1 MKALLIS
8 LISLLLALSA
18 FPASAQTPDP
28 QPPGP
33 ASDPARPPLNPFPTE
48 QDWSF
53 LADSS
58 KRTDFFDPVKYI
70 SLGKNAQRYLSLGF
84 EYRIEYE
91 YYDNWMFGG
100 GPQDHNGYVMNR
112 VMPHVDFHVSRDFR
126 LFSEF
131 KFDSIAGRN
140 GGPRPGIDEDPGDVH
155 QAFLEIG
162 PHVSSLRGMS
172 LRAGRQEVVLGS
184 GRLMDNNEG
193 PNVKL
198 SFDGFRAIAEGARA
212 RLDLFALKPVED
224 DRGYFDDIP
233 NPHQSVWG
241 SYLTVP
247 APIVSR
253 GQADIYYIGLDT
265 KPATYN
271 RGTADDFRNT
281 VGFRAFRPTGKGL
294 DYNWE
299 PNYQWGSFGSSSIR
313 AWSVSTETGFTFDR
327 TRFHPRPLLRADG
340 YSGDGNPANH
350 SLGTF
355 NPLFPRGAY
364 FTNKVVPFLGNQNL
378 IDVHPMLQ
386 LQLKTNVT
394 AAFSWN
400 WYWRESTHDGI
411 YAFGSGALVAPAD
424 TSSARYLG
432 NQGDLEIRWA
442 PVRHTILAF
451 NLAGFQ
457 PSGLFKGVP
466 NSAAP
471 IVGNAGFTFRF

>member
-1 MKALLIS
+1 MFRLVSIA
-8 LISLLLALSA
+8 LLLALSGLL
-18 FPASAQTPDP
+18 ASAQTPDP

-33 ASDPARPPLNPFPTE
+33 ASDPARPPLNPFPAE
-48 QDWSF
+48 QNWSF
-53 LADSS
+53 LADSA
-58 KRTDFFDPVKYI
+58 KRSDLFDPLKYI
-70 SLGKNAQRYLSLGF
+70 SLSENAQRYLSLGF

-91 YYDNWMFGG
+91 YDDHWMFGA
-100 GPQDHNGYVMNR
+100 GPQDHHGYVMNR
-112 VMPHVDFHVSRDFR
+112 VMPHFDLHLSRDVR

-131 KFDSIAGRN
+131 KFDSVAGRT
-140 GGPRPGIDEDPGDVH
+140 GGPRPGIDEDRGDVH

-172 LRAGRQEVVLGS
+172 LRTGRQEVVLGS

-198 SFDGFRAIAEGARA
+198 SFDGFRAIAEGAHA

-224 DRGYFDDIP
+224 DQGYFDDIP
-233 NPHQSVWG
+233 NPHQSLWG

-247 APIVSR
+247 APIMKR

-271 RGTADDFRNT
+271 RGTANDLRNT
-281 VGFRAFRPTGKGL
+281 VGFRAFRPPGKGM

-299 PNYQWGSFGSSSIR
+299 PNYQWGSFGSNSIR
-313 AWSVSTETGFTFDR
+313 AWSVSTETGYTFDR
-327 TRFHPRPLLRADG
+327 TRFHPRPLLRADV
-340 YSGDGNPANH
+340 YSGDGNSANH
-350 SLGTF
+350 PLGTF

-364 FTNKVVPFLGNQNL
+364 FTNKAVPFLGNQNL
-378 IDVHPMLQ
+378 IDLHPILQ
-386 LQLKTNVT
+386 FQLRANVT
-394 AAFSWN
+394 GAVSWN

-411 YAFGSGALVAPAD
+411 YAFGSGILLDPAGA
-424 TSSARYLG
+424 SHARYLG

-442 PVRHTILAF
+442 PVRHTIIAL

-457 PSGLFKGVP
+457 PQTFFKTVTS
-466 NSAAP
+466 NAAP
-471 IVGNAGFTFRF
+471 IVGNLGFTYRF